1 MANQLFFRPPS
12 SPMIT
17 ASTERW
23 RSGVDVSSRGTFI
36 FGHIPRIKYRN
47 GGHYISMV
55 VEPTVFCFRLHSLS
69 RVIRALP
76 WERVAL
82 SRRLPYF
89 KPGRERRLLKGSRVQ
104 VRAEYVYLPPP
115 LLLLGHPC
123 PPPSLTN
130 VPRTTARFF
139 DRPLSLFL
147 SCFFFLFF
155 FIDARFCRSCFASFA
170 SR

>member
-1 MANQLFFRPPS
+1 M
-12 SPMIT
+12 
-17 ASTERW
+17 
-23 RSGVDVSSRGTFI
+23 
-36 FGHIPRIKYRN
+36 
-47 GGHYISMV
+47 
-55 VEPTVFCFRLHSLS
+55 FCFRLHSLS

-130 VPRTTARFF
+130 VPRTTAKFF
-139 DRPLSLFL
+139 DRPLSLSL
-147 SCFFFLFF
+147 VFFF
-155 FIDARFCRSCFASFA
+155 SFSSSLMLA
-170 SR
+170 FVDRVSLPSRLDNYISKIHFSTCCC